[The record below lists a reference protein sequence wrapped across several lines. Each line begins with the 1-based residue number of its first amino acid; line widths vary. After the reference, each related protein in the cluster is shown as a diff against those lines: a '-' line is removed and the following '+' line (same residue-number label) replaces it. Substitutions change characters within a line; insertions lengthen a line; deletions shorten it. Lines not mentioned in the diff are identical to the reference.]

1 MANRRQ
7 FVTATVWLTVVGGL
21 GTVEVHGEDA
31 TFVMSGV
38 SSSPPTVTPTSLGA
52 ETAKCDSSSTA
63 LYVLH
68 V

>member
-38 SSSPPTVTPTSLGA
+38 S
-52 ETAKCDSSSTA
+52 
-63 LYVLH
+63 
-68 V
+68 